1 MCILLYYWANKMMMM
16 MNATAH
22 PTTVA
27 DGPARPHHDR
37 TVDFSDDKYDKLAA
51 DRRKYRQLGIDGGP
65 VYHIT

>member
-1 MCILLYYWANKMMMM
+1 

-37 TVDFSDDKYDKLAA
+37 TVDFSNDKYDKLAA
-51 DRRKYRQLGIDGGP
+51 DRRKYHQLGIDGGP